1 MPSTVMLITPVA
13 SSLTRTVIFS
23 ISPTVILLAL
33 TIIVESAFILSSTA
47 TIVGIINKSK
57 MNSKIIYFIL
67 FIF

>member
-1 MPSTVMLITPVA
+1 MPSTDMLITPVA
-13 SSLTRTVIFS
+13 SSLICTVIFS